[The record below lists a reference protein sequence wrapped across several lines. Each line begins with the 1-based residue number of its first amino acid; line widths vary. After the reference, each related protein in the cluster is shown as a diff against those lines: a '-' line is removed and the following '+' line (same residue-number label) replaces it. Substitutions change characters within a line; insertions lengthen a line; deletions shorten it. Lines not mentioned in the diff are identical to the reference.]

1 MILKY
6 AISCLYKE
14 ELGFCLFPL
23 PPLEE
28 IHRRTCNLNLSFTVL
43 KPHSLLAVLF
53 GSLQTGLIF
62 PFSEFLLLL
71 PSVSCQVEVY
81 NLPYFVRREA

>member
-6 AISCLYKE
+6 AISCFYKE
-14 ELGFCLFPL
+14 EQGFCLFPF

-28 IHRRTCNLNLSFTVL
+28 IHRWTCTLNLSFMVL
-43 KPHSLLAVLF
+43 KPHSLLPVLF
-53 GSLQTGLIF
+53 GSLQTGLIV

-71 PSVSCQVEVY
+71 PSVSCQVEFY
-81 NLPYFVRREA
+81 NLPYFLRREA